1 MNNYAVICDVNCDLG
16 DELRERFGVDGYIK
30 GHLILP
36 GDIDAPSKLSWDEIE
51 PEAFFTA
58 LKSRKHEY
66 KTSPASTEEMVAFL
80 EPYLSDGKDLLVL
93 NISSKMSAAYNLMIN
108 AQKILQEKFPERKVI
123 VIDSRKYSVAL
134 GLLVMKACELRAQ
147 GLSIEENAARL
158 EEIKATIHQ
167 MGTVDDLFYIASK
180 GRITNSK
187 AFFGTLVGIKPM
199 GDFDS
204 DGMVTV
210 LAKAKGFDKAYK
222 MIIEYI
228 KKTIINPEEQIIIVA
243 QTMRE
248 KQAKIL
254 VELIKEHIKPKEV
267 ILSDIYPANGV
278 NIGPGLMGTYYFGTP
293 ISDLA
298 YEKEVMNSIV
308 ESM

>member
-1 MNNYAVICDVNCDLG
+1 MNNYAVICDVNSDLS
-16 DELRERFGVDGYIK
+16 DELRARFGVDGYMK
-30 GHLILP
+30 GHIIFP
-36 GDIDAPSKLSWDEIE
+36 GDKDAPSTLSWDDMD
-51 PEAFFTA
+51 PQAFYSS
-58 LKSRKHEY
+58 LKSRKNEY

-93 NISSKMSAAYNLMIN
+93 NISSKMSASYNLMVN
-108 AQKILQEKFPERKVI
+108 AQKILLEKFPERKVI

-134 GLLVMKACELRAQ
+134 GLLVMKACELREQ
-147 GLSIEENAARL
+147 GLSIEENAAKL

-167 MGTVDDLFYIASK
+167 MGTMDDLFYVASK

-228 KKTIINPEEQIIIVA
+228 KKTIVNPEEQIIIVA
-243 QTMRE
+243 QTLRE
-248 KQAKIL
+248 KQAAVL
-254 VELIKEHIKPKEV
+254 AELIKEQIKPKEL
-267 ILSDIYPANGV
+267 IMSDIYPANGV
-278 NIGPGLMGTYYFGTP
+278 NVGPGLMAAYYFGTP

-298 YEKEVMNSIV
+298 HEKEVMNSIV